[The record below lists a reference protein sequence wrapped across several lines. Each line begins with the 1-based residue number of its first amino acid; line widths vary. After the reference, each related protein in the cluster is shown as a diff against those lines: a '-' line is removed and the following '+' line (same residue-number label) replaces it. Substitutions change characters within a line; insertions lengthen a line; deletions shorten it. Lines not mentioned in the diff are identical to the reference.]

1 MFDIIILLMKIH
13 KLEKL
18 LLYNNVR
25 YYNLVDKNYIYVLVK
40 L

>member
-13 KLEKL
+13 KLAKL